1 MARKKTEIP
10 ENESGEEK
18 FRRVIEPRIKKALKA
33 LDQITA
39 MPTQPRYDIN
49 ENDGKHVLAILV
61 ASFDKLV
68 DNYNRAIA
76 GTLKAKEIKEYTGV
90 DWDAELE
97 QEDEG
102 E

>member
-1 MARKKTEIP
+1 MSRTKTVIP
-10 ENESGEEK
+10 TGESKEEK
-18 FRRVIEPRIKKALKA
+18 FRRVVEPRIKKLLKA
-33 LDQITA
+33 IDQVGG
-39 MPTQPRYDIN
+39 MPLQPTYDISVS
-49 ENDGKHVLAILV
+49 DAKHVIAV
-61 ASFDKLV
+61 AGKSFSKFL

-76 GTLKAKEIKEYTGV
+76 GTLKAKEIKEYTAI